1 MNHHGAYCVR
11 HAWNPLTQGPC
22 CQCMTGQQKLDYVW
36 KQMREARLSPRDCLI
51 QCPYCLSMIT
61 DGKPCC
67 DVVARAMAAI
77 LARED
82 VVNLG
87 MEAAQRN

>member
-1 MNHHGAYCVR
+1 MNHNGAYCVR
-11 HAWNPLTQGPC
+11 HMWNPLTQGPC

-36 KQMREARLSPRDCLI
+36 KQMRDARLSPKDCVI

-67 DVVARAMAAI
+67 YVIARAMAAI

-82 VVNLG
+82 VVNLA

>member
-1 MNHHGAYCVR
+1 MNHNGAYCVL
-11 HAWNPLTQGPC
+11 HAWNALTQGPC

-36 KQMREARLSPRDCLI
+36 KQMREARLSPKDCLI

-82 VVNLG
+82 VVNLA
-87 MEAAQRN
+87 MEAANRN

>member
-1 MNHHGAYCVR
+1 
-11 HAWNPLTQGPC
+11 
-22 CQCMTGQQKLDYVW
+22 MTGQQKLDYVW
-36 KQMREARLSPRDCLI
+36 KQMREARLSPKACLI

-61 DGKPCC
+61 DDGKPCC

-87 MEAAQRN
+87 MEAANRN

>member
-1 MNHHGAYCVR
+1 
-11 HAWNPLTQGPC
+11 
-22 CQCMTGQQKLDYVW
+22 
-36 KQMREARLSPRDCLI
+36 MREARLSPKDCVI

-67 DVVARAMAAI
+67 DVIARAMAAI

-87 MEAAQRN
+87 IEAANRN

>member
-1 MNHHGAYCVR
+1 
-11 HAWNPLTQGPC
+11 
-22 CQCMTGQQKLDYVW
+22 MTGQQKLDYVW
-36 KQMREARLSPRDCLI
+36 KQMRDARDARDARLSPKDCVI

-67 DVVARAMAAI
+67 DVIARAMAAI

-82 VVNLG
+82 VVNLA

>member
-1 MNHHGAYCVR
+1 
-11 HAWNPLTQGPC
+11 
-22 CQCMTGQQKLDYVW
+22 
-36 KQMREARLSPRDCLI
+36 LSSKDFLI

-61 DGKPCC
+61 GGKPCC

-82 VVNLG
+82 VVNLAI
-87 MEAAQRN
+87 ESAQRN